1 MKMNPDM
8 RALRTTTAL
17 LLLLAA
23 AGAQAQQVFRI
34 VGADGR
40 VTYSDRPATAT
51 ADRAAVPA
59 ATVVDTTTAP
69 TINTS
74 SLPYELRLVA
84 QRYPVTIYTAAGCSA
99 CDSARSLLRGRGVPF
114 LEKTIVTAADS
125 AAFERISGNSSVPYA
140 TIGSQA
146 LQGFSSV
153 EWTQYLD
160 AAAYPA
166 QSQLPAT
173 YRAPAPSPLV
183 AATLLR
189 PAAAAAG
196 TVTRAAPQAPA
207 TPARNPAGIQF

>member
-1 MKMNPDM
+1 MKPDM
-8 RALRTTTAL
+8 RALRTTAAL
-17 LLLLAA
+17 LLLAT

-40 VTYSDRPATAT
+40 VTYSDRPAPTT
-51 ADRAAVPA
+51 ADRAPGAA
-59 ATVVDTTTAP
+59 ATVVDTPAAP
-69 TINTS
+69 SINTGA
-74 SLPYELRLVA
+74 LPYELRLVA
-84 QRYPVTIYTAAGCSA
+84 QRYPVTLYTAAGCSA

-114 LEKTIVTAADS
+114 LEKTISTAADS
-125 AAFERISGNSSVPYA
+125 EAFERISGSNNVPYA

-173 YRAPAPSPLV
+173 YRAPAASPLV
-183 AATLLR
+183 ASTPVRA
-189 PAAAAAG
+189 PAAAAGAAP
-196 TVTRAAPQAPA
+196 RAATQAPA
-207 TPARNPAGIQF
+207 AAPSPARNPAGIQF